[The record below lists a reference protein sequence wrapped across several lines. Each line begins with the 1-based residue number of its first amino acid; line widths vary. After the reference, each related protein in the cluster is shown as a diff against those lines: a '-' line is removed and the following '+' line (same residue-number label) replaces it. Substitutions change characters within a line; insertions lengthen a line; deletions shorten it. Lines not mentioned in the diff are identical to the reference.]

1 MTGEE
6 LKRRRLALGFSQE
19 KVAEL
24 AGVTGEHRRQAVYRW
39 ENGVRE
45 IPLAEGALLDLRLG
59 EYERPRK
66 AKRGRRKP
74 VAGNVAG

>member
-6 LKRRRLALGFSQE
+6 LKRRRHALGFSQ
-19 KVAEL
+19 KRVAEL
-24 AGVTGEHRRQAVYRW
+24 AGVTGEYRRQAVYRW

-45 IPLAEGALLDLRLG
+45 IPTAEAALLNLRLS
-59 EYERPRK
+59 EYERKTR
-66 AKRGRRKP
+66 RGRRRS

>member
-6 LKRRRLALGFSQE
+6 LKRRRLALGFSQDE
-19 KVAEL
+19 VARL

-39 ENGVRE
+39 EKGVRD
-45 IPLAEGALLDLRLG
+45 IPAAEGALLDLRLT
-59 EYERPRK
+59 EYERQRKPR
-66 AKRGRRKP
+66 RGRRKP

>member
-24 AGVTGEHRRQAVYRW
+24 AGVSGEHKRQAVYRW
-39 ENGVRE
+39 ENGIRE
-45 IPLAEGALLDLRLG
+45 IPAAEDALLDLLLT
-59 EYERPRK
+59 EYERQRKPR
-66 AKRGRRKP
+66 RGRRKP

>member
-24 AGVTGEHRRQAVYRW
+24 AGVTGEHKRQAVYRW

-45 IPLAEGALLDLRLG
+45 IPPAEGALLDLRLG
-59 EYERPRK
+59 EYERQRK

-74 VAGNVAG
+74 VAGNVAS

>member
-6 LKRRRLALGFSQE
+6 LKRRRHALGLSQG

-24 AGVTGEHRRQAVYRW
+24 AGVTGEYKRQAVYRW
-39 ENGVRE
+39 EKGARE
-45 IPLAEGALLDLRLG
+45 IPEAEAALLDLRLG
-59 EYERPRK
+59 EHERKTR
-66 AKRGRRKP
+66 RGRRKP